1 VKTLTSLTRQHH
13 VSLSAVGLRT
23 HRAQN
28 AATGAHPGFARRV
41 RRPAAQIGVAALLL
55 TCLCLTAASA
65 AAEAPQAAAAP
76 AENVKEFVYKKTP
89 QGELKVY
96 VHLPPDWKASDKRPV
111 IVFFFGGGWTGG
123 KVEQF
128 LPQATYLATRGMVT
142 ARADYRVKS
151 RQGTTPRECVEDAKS
166 AVRWLRQKAG
176 ELGIDPGKVIAA
188 GGSAGGHIAAC
199 TALVEGLDAKDED
212 KSISSKPDALV
223 LFNPVVDLTNLGEA
237 AAKAKASF
245 DPEKAKEISPIL
257 YLKKDSPPTIL
268 FYGTTDQFAAQG
280 RAMLAKAKELGA
292 RVELYTA
299 EGMPHGF
306 FNRSPWTEITARQA
320 DEFLAGLGYLKGEPT
335 IKPPAGATQTL
346 KREQL
351 R

>member
-1 VKTLTSLTRQHH
+1 VKLLTSLLLAL
-13 VSLSAVGLRT
+13 SLPATAIL
-23 HRAQN
+23 
-28 AATGAHPGFARRV
+28 AAEEAG
-41 RRPAAQIGVAALLL
+41 
-55 TCLCLTAASA
+55 SA
-65 AAEAPQAAAAP
+65 AAPATSAP

-89 QGELKVY
+89 QGELKIY
-96 VHLPPDWKASDKRPV
+96 VHLPPGWKASDKRPA

-123 KVEQF
+123 TVGQF
-128 LPQATYLATRGMVT
+128 LPQAAYLATRGLVT

-176 ELGIDPGKVIAA
+176 ELGIDTAKVIAA

-212 KSISSKPDALV
+212 KSVSSKPDALV
-223 LFNPVVDLTNLGEA
+223 LFNPVVDLTNLGAA

-257 YLKKDSPPTIL
+257 YLKKESPPMIL
-268 FYGTTDQFAAQG
+268 FYGTSDQFVPQG
-280 RAMLAKAKELGA
+280 RAMLARAKELGA

-306 FNRSPWTEITARQA
+306 FNKPPWTEITVRQA
-320 DEFLAGLGYLKGEPT
+320 DAFLASLGYLTGEPT
-335 IKPPAGATQTL
+335 IQPPAGATQTL
-346 KREQL
+346 KREQ
-351 R
+351 

>member
-1 VKTLTSLTRQHH
+1 VKTLTSL
-13 VSLSAVGLRT
+13 
-23 HRAQN
+23 
-28 AATGAHPGFARRV
+28 
-41 RRPAAQIGVAALLL
+41 LLA
-55 TCLCLTAASA
+55 CFCLTAVSA
-65 AAEAPQAAAAP
+65 AAETPQATATAAP
-76 AENVKEFVYKKTP
+76 ADNVKEFVYKKTP
-89 QGELKVY
+89 QGELKIY

-123 KVEQF
+123 TPNQF
-128 LPQATYLATRGMVT
+128 LPQATYLATRGLVT

-176 ELGIDPGKVIAA
+176 ELGIDPVKVIAA

-212 KSISSKPDALV
+212 KSVSSKPEALV
-223 LFNPVVDLTNLGEA
+223 LFNPVVDLVNLGAA
-237 AAKAKASF
+237 AAKAPAAL
-245 DPEKAKEISPIL
+245 DREKVKEISPIL

-268 FYGTTDQFAAQG
+268 FYGTSDQFAAQG

-306 FNRSPWTEITARQA
+306 FNRPPWTEITVRQA

-335 IKPPAGATQTL
+335 MKPPAGATQTL
-346 KREQL
+346 KKES
-351 R
+351 

>member
-1 VKTLTSLTRQHH
+1 MKTLTSL
-13 VSLSAVGLRT
+13 
-23 HRAQN
+23 
-28 AATGAHPGFARRV
+28 
-41 RRPAAQIGVAALLL
+41 LLA
-55 TCLCLTAASA
+55 CFCLTAASA
-65 AAEAPQAAAAP
+65 AAESPQAATAAP
-76 AENVKEFVYKKTP
+76 ADNVKEFVYKKTP
-89 QGELKVY
+89 QGELKIY

-123 KVEQF
+123 TPNQF
-128 LPQATYLATRGMVT
+128 LPQATYLATRGLVT

-176 ELGIDPGKVIAA
+176 ELGIDPVKVIAA

-212 KSISSKPDALV
+212 KSVSSKPEALV
-223 LFNPVVDLTNLGEA
+223 LFNPVVDLVNLGAA
-237 AAKAKASF
+237 AAKAPAAL
-245 DPEKAKEISPIL
+245 DREKVKEISPIL

-268 FYGTTDQFAAQG
+268 FYGTSDQFAAQG

-299 EGMPHGF
+299 DGMPHGF
-306 FNRSPWTEITARQA
+306 FNRPPWTEITVRQA

-346 KREQL
+346 KKES
-351 R
+351 